1 MELRKWSI
9 GVIYWSDLE
18 NCRHTPNNYI
28 SKNDLSAYSKSSLA
42 EKKHQIQQSPQPKKR
57 RFHSKCDVL

>member
-28 SKNDLSAYSKSSLA
+28 SKNDLSAYSKSSLV
-42 EKKHQIQQSPQPKKR
+42 EKSIKFTTKKR
-57 RFHSKCDVL
+57 RFHSKFDGMYYYR